1 VELFKPIVIINAD
14 VDAEQRSSMDS
25 SVKPDV
31 WVETQDSEEFT
42 AHRKKFRSFAFPFA
56 VGFLVWYFTF
66 IMLTTF
72 ARDFVNTPVFGNINL
87 AFVLAIG
94 QFITTF
100 GIMWLYDWYSTKHL
114 DPAAEKL
121 KARVESELHS

>member
-1 VELFKPIVIINAD
+1 
-14 VDAEQRSSMDS
+14 MDQTATT
-25 SVKPDV
+25 DV
-31 WVETQDSEEFT
+31 WVKTQNSDEFA

-66 IMLTTF
+66 ILLTTF

-87 AFVLAIG
+87 AFVLAIL
-94 QFITTF
+94 QFVSTF
-100 GIMWLYDWYSTKHL
+100 TIMWLYDRYSTKHL

-121 KARVESELHS
+121 KAQVESELKS